1 MSETPAG
8 SDAVAVAVAP
18 AALVSALKSF
28 AAAHG
33 GGGTAVVEYVGRGR
47 SRIVVVGADGI
58 WGDEVVPDIG
68 TGKAAAEAAGLTVK
82 DSWDR
87 ELTAAVRTTQ
97 EDRIRM
103 GGARARAGARR

>member
-1 MSETPAG
+1 MSETTTAPE
-8 SDAVAVAVAP
+8 AP

-33 GGGTAVVEYVGRGR
+33 GGGTAVVEYVGRER
-47 SRIVVVGADGI
+47 ARVVVVGADGV
-58 WGDEVVPDIG
+58 WGDEVVPSVE

-82 DSWDR
+82 DTWDR

-97 EDRIRM
+97 EDRLRM
-103 GGARARAGARR
+103 AGSRGRLARTMRR

>member
-1 MSETPAG
+1 MSETTTASEPE
-8 SDAVAVAVAP
+8 AP

-33 GGGTAVVEYVGRGR
+33 GGGTAVVEYVGRDR
-47 SRIVVVGADGI
+47 VRVVVVGADGV
-58 WGDEVVPDIG
+58 WGDEVVPSVE

-82 DSWDR
+82 DAWDR

-97 EDRIRM
+97 EDRLRM
-103 GGARARAGARR
+103 AGSRGRLARTMRR